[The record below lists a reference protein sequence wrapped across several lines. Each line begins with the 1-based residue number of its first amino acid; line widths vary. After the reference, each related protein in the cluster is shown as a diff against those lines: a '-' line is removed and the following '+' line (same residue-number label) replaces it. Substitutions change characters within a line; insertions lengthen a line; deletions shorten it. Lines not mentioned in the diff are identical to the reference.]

1 MKKVNV
7 AASTQPVDED
17 PSDGERM
24 TAALRDVI
32 GPFMQQA
39 SLKMLPSYLHTKNTS
54 KSNQTFYS
62 SGGRIQ
68 SECEHDVS
76 EHSGTANGKK
86 CLHPTFYSGELSFLM
101 LNCTAP
107 LFLLL
112 GVHKCET

>member
-39 SLKMLPSYLHTKNTS
+39 SLKMLPSYLHTKKYIQI
-54 KSNQTFYS
+54 KSN
-62 SGGRIQ
+62 
-68 SECEHDVS
+68 
-76 EHSGTANGKK
+76 
-86 CLHPTFYSGELSFLM
+86 
-101 LNCTAP
+101 
-107 LFLLL
+107 FLLL
-112 GVHKCET
+112 RWKNSK